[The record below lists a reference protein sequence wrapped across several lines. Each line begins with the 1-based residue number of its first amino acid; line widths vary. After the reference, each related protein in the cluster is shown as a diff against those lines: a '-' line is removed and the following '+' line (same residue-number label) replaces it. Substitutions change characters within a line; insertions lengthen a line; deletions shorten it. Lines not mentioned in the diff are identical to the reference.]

1 MIQTANTLAAVRTE
15 QIRRALRERGVMRV
29 EELCQ
34 ELGVSP
40 ATVRRDLTDLAR
52 RGVIQKVHGGA
63 LSAESPNHEPLFDD
77 KASILSDEKQAIA
90 KKALSFVEP
99 KGSVF
104 LDGGSTVLALARLL
118 GDMSGLTVVTN
129 SVRVALL
136 LSGKGPRLILTGGEL
151 RRLSQTFVGPLSRHL
166 LDELHVDTAFMGTI
180 GVSAEGGLTTTDPA
194 EAYTKSLVLARAGR
208 AILLADHSK
217 IGKVSFS
224 HFGGVETIHTL
235 ITDSKAPAAMMET
248 LRKRGIK
255 VVVATKSVASSK
267 SSKFGPVQ

>member
-1 MIQTANTLAAVRTE
+1 MIIFDQIQSHMIQTQNTLAAVRTE
-15 QIRRALRERGVMRV
+15 QIRRALSERGVMRV
-29 EELCQ
+29 EELCE

-40 ATVRRDLTDLAR
+40 ATVRRDLSALAR

-63 LSAESPNHEPLFDD
+63 LSAESANTEPLFDD
-77 KASILSDEKQAIA
+77 KASILSEEKQTIA
-90 KKALSFVEP
+90 QRALSFVEP
-99 KGSVF
+99 KGSIF
-104 LDGGSTVLALARLL
+104 LDGGSTVLALAKMLTE
-118 GDMSGLTVVTN
+118 MTGLTVVTN
-129 SVRVALL
+129 SVRVALQ

-180 GVSAEGGLTTTDPA
+180 GVSPHGGLTTTDPA

-224 HFGGVETIHTL
+224 HFGNLKQINTL
-235 ITDSKAPAAMMET
+235 ITDTKAPQAVLESI
-248 LRKRGIK
+248 RKAGVK
-255 VVVATKSVASSK
+255 VVTTGKSNR
-267 SSKFGPVQ
+267 G